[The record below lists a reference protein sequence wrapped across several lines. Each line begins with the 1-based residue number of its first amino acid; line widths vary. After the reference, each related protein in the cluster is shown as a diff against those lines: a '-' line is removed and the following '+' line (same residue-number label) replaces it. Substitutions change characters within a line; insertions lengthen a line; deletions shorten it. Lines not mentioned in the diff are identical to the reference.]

1 MNILLLEPFFTG
13 SHRAWARGF
22 AKHSRNSF
30 ETLTLSGH
38 HWKWRMHGGAVT
50 LARKYMEG
58 DYKPDLLLAT
68 DMLDLTT
75 FLALTRERT
84 AGIPTATYF
93 HENQLTYPWSPKDR
107 DKFDNRDRHYSFINY
122 VTALVSDRVFFN
134 SRYHHD
140 AFLGELPGLLKQ
152 FPDNHEANSVEVIT
166 KKSDVL
172 PLGLDLR
179 WFDEAKEK
187 HDATQHGPPGPPRIL
202 WNHRWE
208 YDKNPEEFFRALNIM
223 VDRELEFEVAV
234 IGESPD
240 VVPNA
245 FNTALHTLGTRI
257 AQFGYVDDDLEY
269 ARWLWSADL
278 LPVTSIQDF
287 FGGSVMEAIYCNCFP
302 ILPRRLAYPEL
313 IPSQYQ
319 STCLY
324 RDFDEFVDRLDA
336 SLRNVQGIRRISL
349 RDVAAK
355 YDWSQ
360 MASIYDEAFE
370 NVSPLNSSE
379 SKTATK

>member
-22 AKHSRNSF
+22 AKHSRHAF

-107 DKFDNRDRHYSFINY
+107 DQFDNRDRHYSFINY
-122 VTALVSDRVFFN
+122 VSALVSDRVFFN

-140 AFLGELPGLLKQ
+140 SFLGELPGLLKQ
-152 FPDNHEANSVEVIT
+152 FPDNHEANSVEVIA

-179 WFDEAKEK
+179 WFDEAREK
-187 HDATQHGPPGPPRIL
+187 HDATQHGPAGPPRIL

-208 YDKNPEEFFRALNIM
+208 YDKNPEEFFQALNIM
-223 VDRELEFEVAV
+223 ADRELEFEVAV

-240 VVPNA
+240 VVPNT
-245 FNTALHTLGTRI
+245 FNTALHTLGARI
-257 AQFGYVDDDLEY
+257 AQFGYVEDDIEY

-336 SLRNVQGIRRISL
+336 SLRNVQGIRRVSL

-360 MASIYDEAFE
+360 MASIYDKAFE
-370 NVSPLNSSE
+370 NVSPLDSSE

>member
-1 MNILLLEPFFTG
+1 VNILLVEPFFTG
-13 SHRAWARGF
+13 SHRSWARGF
-22 AKHSRNSF
+22 AKHSRHTL

-50 LARKYMEG
+50 LARKYMER
-58 DYKPDLLLAT
+58 DYRPDLLLAT

-107 DKFDNRDRHYSFINY
+107 DQFDNRDRHYSFINY

-134 SRYHHD
+134 SQYHHD
-140 AFLGELPGLLKQ
+140 SFLGELPGLLKQ
-152 FPDNHEANSVEVIT
+152 FPDNHESNSVDVIT
-166 KKSDVL
+166 KKSEVL
-172 PLGLDLR
+172 PLGLGLR

-187 HDATQHGPPGPPRIL
+187 FDATHHGPEGPPRIL

-208 YDKNPEEFFRALNIM
+208 YDKNPEEFFQALNIM
-223 VDRELEFEVAV
+223 VDRDLDFELAV

-240 VVPNA
+240 VIPNA
-245 FNTALHTLGTRI
+245 FNTARHTLGKRI
-257 AQFGYVDDDLEY
+257 AQFGYVEDDVEY

-287 FGGSVMEAIYCNCFP
+287 FGGSIMEAIYCNCFP

-336 SLRNVQGIRRISL
+336 SLRNVPGIRRISL

-355 YDWSQ
+355 YDWSR
-360 MASIYDEAFE
+360 MAPIYDEAFE
-370 NVSPLNSSE
+370 NVTPLDSTE
-379 SKTATK
+379 SKTAAK